1 MSFTHLKIIFLI
13 ILKINFFS
21 SITLAFID
29 QDCLNSF
36 YIKNIS
42 VDLTNDSINEARSQA
57 EYKAKLNGFK
67 RLANR
72 LIIEDKTIRFDKKEI
87 PSLIDYIKI
96 NKEANSDKRY
106 LANFDIC
113 FNRNLVINFFKNNKL
128 QYAET
133 YREPIAVLPIFKGPR
148 GFVLWDERDNWYLN
162 WQNKLK
168 FVDGLVKLKLAKG
181 NFSLN
186 RILTAKVLLSSNKVH
201 IKNLIKNEKT
211 NALIIVVAEPI
222 LMRNGKT
229 YLNTYGK
236 LYNKSGQLETTIYR
250 NKIPLKKT
258 LSFYNIDKT
267 LLENEVKKII
277 NSIEMNWK
285 KNNLIDTRV
294 YNEVDLI
301 IPLNSFNS
309 TKLQKELLF
318 NDKSI
323 KVNSTLDFKDKGFI
337 KIQNELIFYD
347 TKTKNSFD
355 NIKRSSFNSIKK
367 LRYDKN
373 INVIQKDINVWSL
386 VIQKL
391 EKLAFVIEVK
401 IVSITNSKGRII
413 VKFMGNKKTFFQA
426 AFEKNLK
433 FKDLNSKQF
442 ILVN

>member
-337 KIQNELIFYD
+337 KIQNEIIFYD

-373 INVIQKDINVWSL
+373 INVIQKDINVWPL

-391 EKLAFVIEVK
+391 EKLAFVVEVK